1 MCHVI
6 HIFFGFSLGECSK
19 FHHYRICMMDFREGW
34 LGPSWIGLK
43 IINLILMKTSLWWAF
58 YQKNGWNMQHEK
70 KNDFNKL
77 TYYYKIPG
85 LAPLNVIGFK
95 GTLHIY
101 SEINMVKYHQ

>member
-1 MCHVI
+1 
-6 HIFFGFSLGECSK
+6 
-19 FHHYRICMMDFREGW
+19 
-34 LGPSWIGLK
+34 
-43 IINLILMKTSLWWAF
+43 
-58 YQKNGWNMQHEK
+58 MQHEK

-101 SEINMVKYHQ
+101 SEINMVKYHQQKKQKNVKNNLNQK

>member
-1 MCHVI
+1 
-6 HIFFGFSLGECSK
+6 
-19 FHHYRICMMDFREGW
+19 
-34 LGPSWIGLK
+34 
-43 IINLILMKTSLWWAF
+43 
-58 YQKNGWNMQHEK
+58 MQHEK

-101 SEINMVKYHQ
+101 SEINMVKYHQQKK

>member
-1 MCHVI
+1 MS
-6 HIFFGFSLGECSK
+6 FLSK
-19 FHHYRICMMDFREGW
+19 EW
-34 LGPSWIGLK
+34 
-43 IINLILMKTSLWWAF
+43 MKYATW
-58 YQKNGWNMQHEK
+58 KK